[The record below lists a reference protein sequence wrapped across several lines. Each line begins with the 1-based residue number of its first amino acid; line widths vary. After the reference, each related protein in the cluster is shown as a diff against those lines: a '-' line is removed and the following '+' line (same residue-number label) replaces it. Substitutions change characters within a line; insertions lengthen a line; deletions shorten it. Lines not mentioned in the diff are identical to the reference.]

1 MPLPLPLVLPE
12 WIERA
17 RGEGNEVAEGCRK
30 RETERERENAPIN
43 DAHALTAG
51 HARLQYY
58 LLFMLSYAKPVH
70 GYHRLASGHGLPYVC
85 RYRHRPAYLYQL
97 RVVPAALG
105 LLCKWLLCRV
115 ARMSAIARLRI

>member
-1 MPLPLPLVLPE
+1 MCVYVRSGSR
-12 WIERA
+12 ERQEKA
-17 RGEGNEVAEGCRK
+17 TGWQKGAGNERERK
-30 RETERERENAPIN
+30 REREYVPIN
-43 DAHALTAG
+43 DAHALTPG

-97 RVVPAALG
+97 RVVPAA
-105 LLCKWLLCRV
+105 
-115 ARMSAIARLRI
+115 RIIM